1 VNRLLAALPRDEHTR
16 LVTHGLRVHL
26 PQGTVLCE
34 LGGPVHYAY
43 FPESAM
49 VSLLSLTHDGHTIE
63 LATVGA
69 EGIAGIEIVLNA
81 SSASYRMVVQLA
93 THALRIR
100 ADTLK
105 TEFDRSPHLRQ
116 VLLRY
121 TRTLLAQ
128 ISQSAVCHRF
138 HTATQRLARRLL
150 IARDRVDSDTVEITQ
165 EFMANMLGIPRTGV
179 TMAAAGLQDA
189 GLIRQRHGKIH
200 ILNRAALEDTA
211 CECYQIVKGEQ
222 GDFPPARAS

>member
-1 VNRLLAALPRDEHTR
+1 MNRLLAALPHDEHKR
-16 LVTHGLRVHL
+16 LVTHGVRAQL
-26 PQGTVLCE
+26 PKGTVLCE

-43 FPESAM
+43 FPESGM
-49 VSLLSLTHDGHTIE
+49 VSLLSLTHDGHTVE

-81 SSASYRMVVQLA
+81 SSASYRMVVQLP
-93 THALRIR
+93 THALRVR
-100 ADTLK
+100 ADTLR

-116 VLLRY
+116 LLLRY

-165 EFMANMLGIPRTGV
+165 EFIANMLGIPRTGV
-179 TMAAAGLQDA
+179 TMAAAGLQEA
-189 GLIRQRHGKIH
+189 GLIRQRHGRIH
-200 ILNRAALEDTA
+200 ILNRAALEDAA
-211 CECYQIVKGEQ
+211 CECYQIVKGEL